1 MAAPAEDKN
10 NDNMKSLGWKFLHK
24 ETFGIGT
31 ACFCECLM
39 SEKECQSSLIL
50 SRFSYQNYVHTT
62 KKTIEVQQEI
72 DILPFDA
79 FSTHNHHHTSQSQR
93 CY

>member
-31 ACFCECLM
+31 TCIVTVFVWKKNVNPVWFYLDSAIKIMYDVKTNEVHW
-39 SEKECQSSLIL
+39 SISSCSAHKSSKHQPSRTVMNL
-50 SRFSYQNYVHTT
+50 SR
-62 KKTIEVQQEI
+62 
-72 DILPFDA
+72 
-79 FSTHNHHHTSQSQR
+79 
-93 CY
+93 